1 METLKTFQVFV
12 DEITSSNSRLFKESV
27 LTKYKDDEAV
37 KYYLNFIYN
46 PYIITGLSEKK
57 LERLHLT
64 EYVDYI
70 GDTFKSAR
78 EALEYVQTHNTGRF
92 EDITEL
98 RRFYLKCF
106 NFDSEQFEKTGYA
119 TDTSSIFEK
128 LLKKDFTLGITS
140 TTINKVIPGLIPEFN
155 VMLANK
161 YFDNPTIVEG
171 HEFALTTK
179 IDGGRIIAIKE
190 NGEVSFF
197 TRAGQRYEGLI
208 DLEEDLR
215 KIPFDN
221 FVFDGE
227 LTLLDKGTLTSK
239 DQYKETMKI
248 SRKDGIKHGLKML
261 VFDYLPVESF
271 RKQSCGLSYKERR
284 QILDSI
290 FSHSSMTFFVELPIL
305 YQGKDTSKI
314 AEWLNYNIAH
324 GEEGIMINMVNAR
337 YEYKRS
343 NVLLKVKK
351 MNDLDLEVIGF
362 EEGTNRHAGRLGA
375 LLVNYKGYT
384 VKVGSGFSDELRDEI
399 WRNKDEY
406 LGTIVE
412 VSYFEET
419 SNQDGGI
426 SLRFPVFKDF
436 RPDKIEEGF

>member
-1 METLKTFQVFV
+1 MNELKEFKTFV
-12 DEITSSNSRLFKESV
+12 DEITATTSRFKKLEILF
-27 LTKYKDDEAV
+27 KYKDSEAV
-37 KYYLNFIYN
+37 KYFLDFLYN
-46 PYIITGLSEKK
+46 PYITTGISEKK
-57 LERLHLT
+57 LNRDTTTSGITEPSIAIDPLT
-64 EYVDYI
+64 DLRIFEYI
-70 GDTFKSAR
+70 KKF
-78 EALEYVQTHNTGRF
+78 NTGR
-92 EDITEL
+92 DIDIALVQNYRNKFIAADLHEL
-98 RRFYLKCF
+98 YNALITK
-106 NFDSEQFEKTGYA
+106 N
-119 TDTSSIFEK
+119 
-128 LLKKDFTLGITS
+128 LPLGIDAK
-140 TTINKVIPGLIPEFN
+140 TINKSIPGLIPEFN

-161 YFDNPTIVEG
+161 YFDNPAIVEG
-171 HEFALTTK
+171 CEFALTTK

-197 TRAGQRYEGLI
+197 TRAGQKYEGLI

-215 KIPFDN
+215 KIPFDD

-248 SRKDGIKHGLKML
+248 SRKDDIKHGLKML

-271 RKQSCGLSYKERR
+271 RKQTGGLSYKDRR
-284 QILDSI
+284 KILDSI
-290 FSHSSMTFFVELPIL
+290 FLHSSMTFFVELPIL
-305 YQGKDTSKI
+305 YQGTDTSKI
-314 AEWLNYNIAH
+314 AEWLNYSIAH
-324 GEEGIMINMVNAR
+324 GEEGIMINTVNAR

-399 WRNKDEY
+399 WQNKDEY

-436 RPDKIEEGF
+436 RPDKTKPSC